1 MAVEDRFI
9 GRGWAF
15 PPAFV
20 KNGTTPGEERGEAAM
35 IEGVE
40 DIRQSLAIIL
50 NTTLGE
56 RIMRPDF
63 GCNLAEQVFNAMNA
77 SMVSYVEN
85 LVKTAILYHE
95 PRIDADQV
103 SVMPDQLAG
112 RLDIH
117 ISWVVRGANSRF
129 NAVFPYYVK
138 ES

>member
-20 KNGTTPGEERGEAAM
+20 KTGSVGEERGEAQM
-35 IEGVE
+35 IDGVE
-40 DIRQSLAIIL
+40 DIRQSLSIIL

-63 GCNLAEQVFNAMNA
+63 GCSLEDQVFEAMNA

-85 LVKTAILYHE
+85 MVKTAILYHE
-95 PRIDADQV
+95 PRIDADRTV
-103 SVMPDQLAG
+103 SYTHLTLPTKWGV
-112 RLDIH
+112 
-117 ISWVVRGANSRF
+117 
-129 NAVFPYYVK
+129 
-138 ES
+138 

>member
-1 MAVEDRFI
+1 MQPEDRFI

-20 KNGTTPGEERGEAAM
+20 KTGTAGSERGEVAM
-35 IEGVE
+35 TGGIE

-50 NTTLGE
+50 GTVLGE

-63 GCNLAEQVFNAMNA
+63 GCNLEDQVFNAMNA
-77 SMVSYVEN
+77 SMLSYVEN

-103 SVMPDQLAG
+103 SVTADQPAG
-112 RLDIH
+112 RLDIKV
-117 ISWVVRGANSRF
+117 SYVVRGANSRF
-129 NAVFPYYVK
+129 NVVFPFYLT
-138 ES
+138 EG

>member
-20 KNGTTPGEERGEAAM
+20 KTGSVGEERGEAQM
-35 IEGVE
+35 IDGVE
-40 DIRQSLAIIL
+40 DIRQSLSIIL

-63 GCNLAEQVFNAMNA
+63 GCSLEDQVFEAMNA

-85 LVKTAILYHE
+85 MVKTAILYHE
-95 PRIDADQV
+95 PRLDADRI
-103 SVMPDQLAG
+103 SVTPDQLAG

-117 ISWVVRGANSRF
+117 VSWIVRGANSRF
-129 NAVFPYYVK
+129 NAVFPYYVT

>member
-20 KNGTTPGEERGEAAM
+20 KTGSVGEERGEAQM
-35 IEGVE
+35 IDGVE
-40 DIRQSLAIIL
+40 DIRQSLSIFL

-63 GCNLAEQVFNAMNA
+63 GCSLEDQVFEAMNA

-85 LVKTAILYHE
+85 MVKTAILYHE
-95 PRIDADQV
+95 PRIDADRI
-103 SVMPDQLAG
+103 SVTPDQLAG

-117 ISWVVRGANSRF
+117 VSWIVRGANSRF
-129 NAVFPYYVK
+129 NAVFPYYVT

>member
-1 MAVEDRFI
+1 MAVEYRFI

-20 KNGTTPGEERGEAAM
+20 KTGSVGEERGEAQM
-35 IEGVE
+35 IDGVE
-40 DIRQSLAIIL
+40 DLRQSLSIIL

-63 GCNLAEQVFNAMNA
+63 GCSLEDQVFEAMNA

-85 LVKTAILYHE
+85 MVKTAILYHE
-95 PRIDADQV
+95 PRIDADRI
-103 SVMPDQLAG
+103 SVTPDQLG

-117 ISWVVRGANSRF
+117 VSWIVRGANSRF
-129 NAVFPYYVK
+129 NAVFPYYVT

>member
-20 KNGTTPGEERGEAAM
+20 KTGSVGEERGEAQM
-35 IEGVE
+35 IDGVE
-40 DIRQSLAIIL
+40 DIRQSLSIIL

-63 GCNLAEQVFNAMNA
+63 GCSLEDQVFEAMNA

-85 LVKTAILYHE
+85 MVKTAILYHE
-95 PRIDADQV
+95 PRIDADRI
-103 SVMPDQLAG
+103 SVTPDQLAG

-117 ISWVVRGANSRF
+117 VSWIVRGANSRF
-129 NAVFPYYVK
+129 NAVFPYYVT